1 MPTTLSALLAT
12 LFDGEI
18 IPHPAVENWPLM
30 IERIRVPGRINVIT
44 EEVYDHFL
52 GCLPPH
58 WMGDGCFA
66 FAEGAEPL
74 SLFWHQSG
82 EYYVRQLT
90 WEETRQFCHHAH
102 ISLPN

>member
-1 MPTTLSALLAT
+1 MPSTLSAYLST
-12 LFDGEI
+12 LFAGEI
-18 IPHPAVENWPLM
+18 IPDPPVESWISM
-30 IERIRVPGRINVIT
+30 IERIRVPGRINVIW
-44 EEVYDHFL
+44 EEVFDHFL

-58 WMGDGCFA
+58 WMGDGMFA

-90 WEETRQFCHHAH
+90 WEETSEFCRLANTRRP
-102 ISLPN
+102 S

>member
-1 MPTTLSALLAT
+1 MPTTLSAYLST
-12 LFDGEI
+12 LFGGEV
-18 IPHPAVENWPLM
+18 IPPPPVENWPLM
-30 IERIRVPGRINVIT
+30 IDCIRVPGRVNVIS
-44 EEVYDHFL
+44 EDVYDHFL

-58 WMGDGCFA
+58 WMGDGIFA

-90 WEETRQFCHHAH
+90 WEETREFCRLAN
-102 ISLPN
+102 ISRPS